1 MVLVWLNFLIE
12 TVPISDTDRA
22 MSGTYDLQLVV
33 LSIAIASIV
42 TYTVL
47 ILARQVK
54 TSQKSNRKGWL
65 IGGAMIMG
73 VGIWSI
79 HFLGMLAFRFPIPI
93 TYDMPMVLLS
103 YWVAVLISGAVL
115 YSVSRITNLRHLM
128 VGSVVMGLAIASV
141 PYLLIAA
148 MGIPRLIHYNLLLVA
163 LSVVIAS
170 LTSFFILWLS
180 FDLGVGTRKVLNWW
194 KLCWAVILGLAI
206 TSVHYT
212 TMMAAKFPVT
222 PPLDTGFSPTLN
234 TSVVTSTIGI
244 TNLIIFSLTLLA
256 SYYEQKTS
264 KALQALRQEALQES
278 ERLFRTVIREMQV
291 GVLLFEAKTEF
302 MLFNQAALDI
312 LGFTESELLDKSP
325 FGSDWTIIHEDTT
338 PFPTES
344 RPIQQAI
351 STHKLVRN
359 VVMGVHNQATKDWV
373 WLLVNADP
381 QVGVD
386 GLVEQVICTFSDI
399 TNRKRAEEA
408 LRQAEANYRSIFENS
423 VEGIYQITPDGRFIS
438 ANPALARIYGYSSPE
453 ELVESITNVSK
464 QIYLDTEA
472 RNEFTNRIAENGAV
486 SSIEAQAY
494 RKDGSVISILEN
506 VRPVRDTNGNLLYY
520 EGSVEDITERKR
532 VELALLE
539 REEQYRSV
547 VENVQEVIFQ
557 TDGLGVLTFLNPT
570 WTEMTGFSVAD
581 SIGTNFIDYLHPD
594 DRQTNIELFQ
604 SLITHKQ
611 EYYQQELRYIT
622 KDGGSGW
629 LEIHAQLTLDPDNS
643 ITGTSGTI
651 QDITNRKLTES
662 HLKESEKQL
671 RQVIDLVPHFIY
683 AKNRDGEFL
692 LANKAVAEAYGTTV
706 DELLYHRDEDFPQS
720 FLKSFQFREADLQV
734 LESGEPTHLPEET
747 IIYPDGEKRIIQTTK
762 IPFSLAISHMPA
774 VLSVSIDIS
783 EQKQAEQAL
792 HQQLTRVMLLK
803 QVTQEIRQSLKT
815 KQIFQTT
822 ATQIGQVFQV
832 NRCTIHTY
840 VSQPYPRIPTVA
852 EYLEKGYLSILDLEI
867 PILGNP
873 YLEQLLV
880 QDRAISSPNVYQ
892 DPLLKPMIPIC
903 RQIGVKSMLVIR
915 TSYQGEPNGVIGIH
929 QCDEFR
935 QWSLDEIELL
945 EAVADQVGIAI
956 AQARLLEQETRQREQ
971 LTEQNFALEQARRT
985 AEAATQ
991 AKSEFLATMSHEIRT
1006 PMNAVIG
1013 MTGLLLDTD
1022 LTSQQRNFVE
1032 TIRNSGDSLLTI
1044 INDILDFSKIE
1055 SGKLELEE
1063 QPFNLITCIEESL
1076 DLLAAKAAEKKLE
1089 LAYLFHPN
1097 TPPMIV
1103 GDVTRL
1109 RQILVNLLG
1118 NAIKFTHI
1126 GEVLVS
1132 VTAREVSTGEWVD
1145 GKEKEQSN
1153 TANYSY
1159 PLASGSD
1166 YGKHYSLSFPTLPN
1180 GNYYTLQGG
1189 FDQTGYINGYINGV
1203 RGANG
1208 TQNNTRDNTRVFL
1221 PPQPQISS
1229 RNPNTTRFCP
1239 PSTQSSIY
1247 EIQFVV
1253 KDTGIGIPEDRID
1266 RLFQS
1271 FSQVDSST
1279 SRQYGGTGLGLAICQ
1294 RLTTM
1299 MGGKIWVE
1307 SQVGQGSKFYFTVLA
1322 KQPDPIEEPNLPV
1335 SQPLLEGKRLL
1346 IVDDS
1351 ATNRTIISEQ
1361 AKSWGMFTQTAAS
1374 GREAL
1379 DWLSQGDKFDIAIL
1393 DGYMPEMDGFTLAT
1407 KIRQESEGQALP
1419 LVMLSSMSQ
1428 SDTKH
1433 HQSQL
1438 DIAAVLNKPIKQSQL
1453 YDVLTQVM
1461 SGQPIK
1467 IKRTPAQHLK
1477 LDTEMAQKHPLRIL
1491 LAEDNIVNQ
1500 QLALQLLK
1508 RMGYRADVA
1517 GNGLEVLQALSR
1529 QPYDLVLMDVQM
1541 PEMDGLT
1548 ATQRICE
1555 QWPAHSR
1562 PWIIAM
1568 TANAMEGDR
1577 QMCLSAGMDD
1587 YISKPIQV
1595 PELVRALSQG
1605 RHHRELTKP
1614 VVADQAVDFS
1624 VLQSLLDSIGKGG
1637 AECLLGLIEIYL
1649 KDTPRLVKNMAQAI
1663 IEEDPKAME
1672 IAAHTLKSSSAT
1684 LGGINLSKLC
1694 QKLESLGRSD
1704 TITGAAEIFAQL
1716 ESEYQKVRAGLT
1728 ESAKKIQQQ
1737 SLSPVLTHNV

>member
-1 MVLVWLNFLIE
+1 MPYSMVFVWLNFLIK

-22 MSGTYDLQLVV
+22 MSGIYDLQLVV

-47 ILARQVK
+47 ILAGQVK
-54 TSQKSNRKGWL
+54 TSQKPTRKGWL

-79 HFLGMLAFRFPIPI
+79 NFLGILALRFPIPI

-103 YWVAVLISGAVL
+103 YWVAVVISGAVL
-115 YSVSRITNLRHLM
+115 YSVSRITNLRQLM
-128 VGSVVMGLAIASV
+128 VGSMVMGLAIASI

-148 MGIPRLIHYNLLLVA
+148 MRIPGLIHYNLLFVA

-180 FDLGVGTRKVLNWW
+180 FDVGVGTRKVLHGW
-194 KLCWAVILGLAI
+194 KVCWAVILGLAI

-222 PPLDTGFSPTLN
+222 SLLETGFSPTLN

-244 TNLIIFSLTLLA
+244 TNLIIFILTLLA

-264 KALQALRQEALQES
+264 KALQAFRQEALQES

-302 MLFNQAALDI
+302 MLFNQAALEI
-312 LGFTESELLDKSP
+312 LGLTESELLDKSP

-351 STHKLVRN
+351 STRKLVRN
-359 VVMGVHNQATKDWV
+359 VVMGVHNQATQDWV

-386 GLVEQVICTFSDI
+386 GSVEQVICTFSDI

-408 LRQAEANYRSIFENS
+408 LQQAEANYRSIFENS

-438 ANPALARIYGYSSPE
+438 ANPALARIYGYSCPE

-464 QIYLDTEA
+464 QIYVDTEG
-472 RNEFTNRIAENGAV
+472 RNEFTDRIAENGAV

-557 TDGLGVLTFLNPT
+557 TDGLGVFTFLNPT
-570 WTEMTGFSVAD
+570 WTEMTGFSIAD
-581 SIGTNFIDYLHPD
+581 SIGTNFIDYLHAD

-604 SLITHKQ
+604 SLITNKQ
-611 EYYQQELRYIT
+611 EYYQQELRYLT

-629 LEIHAQLTLDPDNS
+629 LEIQAQLTLDPDS
-643 ITGTSGTI
+643 TITGTSGTI
-651 QDITNRKLTES
+651 RDITNRKLTKS
-662 HLKESEKQL
+662 HLEESEKQL

-706 DELLYHRDEDFPQS
+706 DDLLYHRDEDFAQS
-720 FLKSFQFREADLQV
+720 FLKSFEFREADLQV

-747 IIYPDGEKRIIQTTK
+747 IIYPDGEKRIIKTTK

-783 EQKQAEQAL
+783 EQKQAEEAL

-803 QVTQEIRQSLKT
+803 QVTQEIRQSLNT

-903 RQIGVKSMLVIR
+903 WQIEVKSMLLIR

-956 AQARLLEQETRQREQ
+956 AQAHLLEQETRQREQ
-971 LTEQNFALEQARRT
+971 LTEQNFALEQARKT

-1063 QPFNLITCIEESL
+1063 QPFNLITCVEESL

-1145 GKEKEQSN
+1145 GKEKEQTN
-1153 TANYSY
+1153 TANYSS
-1159 PLASGSD
+1159 LASGPE
-1166 YGKHYSLSFPTLPN
+1166 YGKHYSLNFPTLAN
-1180 GNYYTLQGG
+1180 GKDYTLQGE
-1189 FDQTGYINGYINGV
+1189 FEQRGYINGV

-1208 TQNNTRDNTRVFL
+1208 IQNNTRDNTRVFS
-1221 PPQPQISS
+1221 PNHPQISS
-1229 RNPNTTRFCP
+1229 RNPNTTRFSP
-1239 PSTQSSIY
+1239 ASTQSSIY

-1322 KQPDPIEEPNLPV
+1322 KQPDRIEEPNLPV

-1361 AKSWGMFTQTAAS
+1361 AKSWGMLTQTAAS

-1467 IKRTPAQHLK
+1467 IKRTPAEHLK

-1548 ATQRICE
+1548 ATQSICE

-1577 QMCLSAGMDD
+1577 EMCLSAGMDD

-1595 PELVRALSQG
+1595 PELVRALSECP
-1605 RHHRELTKP
+1605 HHREPSKP
-1614 VVADQAVDFS
+1614 VLADPAVDFS
-1624 VLQSLLDSIGKGG
+1624 VLQSLIDSIGEGG
-1637 AECLLGLIEIYL
+1637 AECLVSLIEIYL

-1694 QKLESLGRSD
+1694 QDLESLGRSK
-1704 TITGAAEIFAQL
+1704 TITGAAEIFPLL
-1716 ESEYQKVRAGLT
+1716 ESEYQQVRAELT
-1728 ESAKKIQQQ
+1728 ESSKKIEQQC
-1737 SLSPVLTHNV
+1737 LSPVLSHNV